1 MTMRRHRRVQSSER
15 LTLVAHLDELR
26 ARLVV
31 VLAVLAVA
39 VSICFW
45 QSGAILN
52 ALAAP
57 LPSHHGHAYRFL
69 VTNPLDGIMTSIS
82 IAIYGGLLLTMPI
95 ATYQLYA
102 FLIPAVSE
110 QHHRS
115 LRPLTLMI
123 PGLFIVG
130 VVFAWFLVVP
140 PTIGFLVGYNDQA
153 FSYQLRAKDYVQ
165 FVLLTLLAMGI
176 VFEMPAVMLVLARLR
191 IMSSALM
198 RRHWRASIVALAVL
212 AMLLPGVDPI
222 SFIVE
227 FIPLLAL
234 YGLSYFIVLGV
245 ERGRGGE
252 LPTPGVG

>member
-1 MTMRRHRRVQSSER
+1 MRRHRRVHPSDE

-57 LPSHHGHAYRFL
+57 LPSPHGHTYRFL

-102 FLIPAVSE
+102 YLIPSLDE
-110 QHHRS
+110 RHHRS
-115 LRPLTLMI
+115 LRPLVLMI
-123 PGLFIVG
+123 PTLFVGG
-130 VVFAWFLVVP
+130 VVFAWYLVVP
-140 PTIGFLVGYNDQA
+140 PALDFLLGFNSQA
-153 FSYQLRAKDYVQ
+153 FSVQLRAKDYIQ
-165 FVLLTLLAMGI
+165 FVMLSLLAMGI

-191 IMSSALM
+191 VMSSALM
-198 RRHWRASIVALAVL
+198 RRHWRISIVALAVV

-227 FIPLLAL
+227 FIPLLLL
-234 YGLSYFIVLGV
+234 YALSYVIVRAV
-245 ERGRGGE
+245 ERQDSAT
-252 LPTPGVG
+252 LPTGV

>member
-1 MTMRRHRRVQSSER
+1 MRRHRRVQSSER

-102 FLIPAVSE
+102 YLIPALDE
-110 QHHRS
+110 RHHRS
-115 LRPLTLMI
+115 LRPLVLMI
-123 PGLFIVG
+123 PTLFIVG
-130 VVFAWFLVVP
+130 VVFAWYLVVP
-140 PTIGFLVGYNDQA
+140 PALDFLLGFNSQA
-153 FSYQLRAKDYVQ
+153 FTVQLRAKDYIQ
-165 FVLLTLLAMGI
+165 FVMLSLLAMGV

-191 IMSSALM
+191 LMSSALM
-198 RRHWRASIVALAVL
+198 RRHWRISIVVLAVV

-234 YGLSYFIVLGV
+234 YALSYLIVRAV
-245 ERGRGGE
+245 ERGSSE
-252 LPTPGVG
+252 TLPTGA

>member
-102 FLIPAVSE
+102 YLIPALDE
-110 QHHRS
+110 RHHRS
-115 LRPLTLMI
+115 LRPLVLMI
-123 PGLFIVG
+123 PTLFIVG
-130 VVFAWFLVVP
+130 VVFAWYLVVP
-140 PTIGFLVGYNDQA
+140 PALDFLLGFNSQA
-153 FSYQLRAKDYVQ
+153 FTVQLRAKDYIQ
-165 FVLLTLLAMGI
+165 FVMLSLLAMGV

-191 IMSSALM
+191 LMSSALM
-198 RRHWRASIVALAVL
+198 RRHWRISIVVLAVV

-234 YGLSYFIVLGV
+234 YALSYLIVRAV
-245 ERGRGGE
+245 ERGSSE
-252 LPTPGVG
+252 TLPTGA